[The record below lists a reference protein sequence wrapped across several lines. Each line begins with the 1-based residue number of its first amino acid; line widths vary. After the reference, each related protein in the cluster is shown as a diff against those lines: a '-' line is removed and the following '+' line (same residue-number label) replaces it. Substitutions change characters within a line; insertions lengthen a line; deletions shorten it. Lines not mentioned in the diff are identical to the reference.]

1 MPNNESVVSNIIAK
15 NINHYMKHYKIS
27 RKELAKRLDVSSA
40 TIGYWC
46 TGKKVP
52 RLPKIDEMCK
62 IFQVT
67 RGQIVEEHVPSPQPV
82 EIGTTIS
89 VSFPRKSR
97 GPKFSNLA
105 NPAVS
110 YSFVGL
116 SKDEMQIISWYRAG
130 KYKSIV
136 NMMMEKMTEG
146 K

>member
-1 MPNNESVVSNIIAK
+1 MSKNESVVSNIIAK

-67 RGQIVEEHVPSPQPV
+67 RGQIVEEHIPSPQTV
-82 EIGTTIS
+82 VA
-89 VSFPRKSR
+89 VSIPRKSR
-97 GPKFSNLA
+97 GPKLSSFDNS
-105 NPAVS
+105 AVS
-110 YSFVGL
+110 YSIVGL

-136 NMMMEKMTEG
+136 NLMMEKMTEG